1 MTTRYTESGKLLK
14 QAAPTS
20 CYYFYGPVDLL
31 KDEAVAELV
40 DRFLDPSLRDFNFD
54 QRSANQLAPED
65 IEPLCNTVPMMAERR
80 MVVIRDIEAW
90 SRKTR
95 ARSAVLAYLEKPAPE
110 TILILVQGSAEE
122 KPDAE
127 LEARSTAIHF
137 DKLRRDHAEKWLGKR
152 AAKRGVTLA
161 PEASAHLVT
170 VLGDDLG
177 LLAAELEKLAGL
189 AGNAPVSL
197 EQVESLLGVRHGETP
212 DDWCREVLT
221 GNPGKAVAMLPYVLD
236 QAGVS
241 GVRLLMQLGT
251 HLTGLAA
258 VRAQYD
264 KGARGRAL
272 QSAAWDVLKRVR
284 VWGVNWGE
292 AANLWSAAAP
302 RWGRD
307 QVRQALRAARDADQA
322 LKNTT
327 ISTDVGI
334 LTDLILGLSAPA
346 AEAA

>member
-1 MTTRYTESGKLLK
+1 MARAYTESGKLLK
-14 QAAPTS
+14 QGPPPP
-20 CYYFYGPVDLL
+20 CYYFYGRVDLL
-31 KDEAVAELV
+31 KDEAVADLV
-40 DRFLDPSLRDFNFD
+40 DRFLDPALRDFNFD

-65 IEPLCNTVPMMAERR
+65 IEPLCHTVPMMAERR
-80 MVVIRDIEAW
+80 MVVIRDIETW

-95 ARSAVLAYLEKPAPE
+95 ARSAVLAYLDKPAPE
-110 TILILVQGSAEE
+110 TILILVQGSGEE
-122 KPDAE
+122 KTDVE
-127 LEARSTAIHF
+127 LEARSTTIHF
-137 DKLRRDHAEKWLGKR
+137 DVLGRDHAEKWLEKR
-152 AAKRGVTLA
+152 AAKRGVSLA
-161 PEASAHLVT
+161 PEAAAHLVT

-197 EQVESLLGVRHGETP
+197 DQVESILGVRHGETP
-212 DDWCREVLT
+212 DDWCREVLM
-221 GNPGKAVAMLPYVLD
+221 GNPGKAVAMLPHVLD

-258 VRAQYD
+258 IRAQYD
-264 KGARGRAL
+264 QGARGRAL
-272 QSAAWDVLKRVR
+272 QSAAWELLKRVR

-292 AANLWSAAAP
+292 AATLWSAGAA
-302 RWGRD
+302 RWDRD

-327 ISTDVGI
+327 ISTDAGI
-334 LTDLILGLSAPA
+334 LTDLVLGLSAPA